1 MVFRLMAYCSS
12 PFFIYGEYRNNVK
25 NKHWTTFPAPSVN
38 TVSETVVLSACIKLK
53 SLDPDSR
60 QITKAASPSLPA
72 ATRSVLIEVL
82 PSVR

>member
-1 MVFRLMAYCSS
+1 
-12 PFFIYGEYRNNVK
+12 
-25 NKHWTTFPAPSVN
+25 
-38 TVSETVVLSACIKLK
+38 VSETVVLSACIKLK